1 MLTNREKAAGNIPL
15 DNFDPRYIQIDK
27 WQASAILGMPFTSF
41 DRARKEDDRFPTP
54 IVQGTSKN
62 APLRFILAEIYEY
75 SAQLIADSREKR
87 GAA

>member
-1 MLTNREKAAGNIPL
+1 
-15 DNFDPRYIQIDK
+15 
-27 WQASAILGMPFTSF
+27 MPSTSF
-41 DRARKEDDRFPTP
+41 DRARKEDNRFPQP

-75 SAQLIADSREKR
+75 SAQLIADSREKQ